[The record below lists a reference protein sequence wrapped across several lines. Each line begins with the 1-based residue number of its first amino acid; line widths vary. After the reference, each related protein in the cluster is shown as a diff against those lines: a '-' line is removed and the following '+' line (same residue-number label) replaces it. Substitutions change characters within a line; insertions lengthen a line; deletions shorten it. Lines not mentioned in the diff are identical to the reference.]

1 MFSSAVTANGMLS
14 GASHPG
20 VSHSGE
26 TISSA
31 SRPGSR
37 RESSLSSVAWILLLC
52 STSPLFAGP
61 PIVATMPTSVVSPV
75 GETAVPVT
83 IIHNGIPDFLGFEF
97 YFCSDPSV
105 VEPVAVS
112 LSEELLTVNNGNLP
126 EFSNV
131 SVSPEGATVQ
141 VLFTFGGF
149 PFTPLSGTET
159 PLGEISYLAIGIE
172 GDQTSIFSCPLTDP
186 PAASIAFI
194 DGNQVLADLQGELIV
209 GTHFRRGD
217 INDDGLFDLADP
229 IALGAYLF
237 TGGADSVCP
246 RAGDVNLDGV
256 RDLADMITM
265 IQALFGGGSS
275 EGFGECQL
283 DPSSHLPCQPTG
295 SCPN

>member
-1 MFSSAVTANGMLS
+1 MFSRAYIRSVMTS
-14 GASHPG
+14 GAPS
-20 VSHSGE
+20 
-26 TISSA
+26 SSA
-31 SRPGSR
+31 LS
-37 RESSLSSVAWILLLC
+37 SSVATLAWIILLC

-75 GETAVPVT
+75 GETVVPVT
-83 IIHNGIPDFLGFEF
+83 IVHNGVPDFLGFEF

-112 LSEELLTVNNGNLP
+112 LSEEMLTVNNGDLP

-131 SVSPEGATVQ
+131 SVSPEGPAVQ
-141 VLFTFGGF
+141 LSFTFGGF

-159 PLGEISYLAIGIE
+159 PLGEISYLATGAE

-186 PAASIAFI
+186 PAASLVFI
-194 DGNQVLADLQGELIV
+194 DGNQVLADLEGELIV
-209 GTHFRRGD
+209 GTRFLRGD

-237 TGGADSVCP
+237 NGGVDSVCP
-246 RAGDVNLDGV
+246 RAGDATLDGV

-265 IQALFGGGSS
+265 IQALFGGGSI
-275 EGFGECQL
+275 EGFGECEL
-283 DPSSHLPCQPTG
+283 DPSSLLPCESTG